1 MAPAQYERF
10 QLADAPLDEGTVLLE
25 ASAGT
30 GKTYTLTGILVRMLL
45 EGLVEHVEEALV
57 VTFTVAA
64 ADELKNR
71 LRAAIQRAYLVCLGH
86 KDSDP
91 FFHGLAHHG
100 KKGAA
105 NLRRALDE
113 FDQASVMTIHG
124 FCKRLLDESAFE
136 SNEPFDLDFAIDE
149 TPLWHAAAA
158 DALRLVREHD
168 NLMLGSVL
176 HQAKLDPEALVRL
189 YRNWQRYP
197 DVALEP
203 EDPQLGVHLANLR
216 AAVHRAAAQWDDE
229 LLDYISGF
237 KWQKKYAPT
246 PGDLKQHFVQVS
258 EPLQGRPELCLP
270 LFDSLSTERL
280 RKELF
285 KRGAPKLEQPFF
297 ATCDEVRQQWLLT
310 VDHLRADLLTSMHER
325 LDRIKREQALLTFDD
340 LLGRT
345 HAAITDPERRESV
358 LQSLR
363 ARYSVALIDEFQ
375 DTDERQY
382 EILSQSF
389 QNRPLFLVGDPKQ
402 SIYAFR
408 GADLRTYLDAVHDAV
423 QKNTLQVN
431 FRSSEQLVASVNQL
445 FARAGSFVETDI
457 RMQKVRANAKA
468 GELQIED
475 DDGAAM
481 RFRLL
486 QHEVT
491 DKGVAKELNPEET
504 RRRIARD
511 VTREIR
517 RLLDGPP
524 RIEGRRILPRHIA
537 VLTRRNVEAVLI
549 QEHLR
554 DAGIISVIG
563 KAGDVFETD
572 ELAELE
578 RILLAVQRPNDVM
591 SARAALTTRLWGYNA
606 EELANLEQDEVRL
619 EQELNRLE
627 TWRQLWIHKG
637 FVVMKEQLLQDLSVD
652 ARMLQRNDGERR
664 LTNLQQLCEMLHQAE
679 HDHRLSPEGL
689 LHWLQNERSHKDE
702 IDYQRRELRLESDED
717 AVQILTMHGSKGLQY
732 EVVFC
737 PFLWDGR
744 GAQTQ
749 STALD
754 VADDDGDKHAR
765 RFAFEVE
772 TSDPGWLRSEADRLA
787 EDCRLAYVALTRAK
801 RRCYVHW
808 GPIGYSTGGY
818 WRSALAWLLQP
829 EQVDQHKTDWPTTW
843 GKTYKNRSGNLTAD
857 LQRIAEQSN
866 GAIGVDLIDDV
877 RPTRSEADV
886 ARSERP
892 GAGNAGAGDT
902 GAGAAGSGKTAPK
915 RTERR
920 TARSA
925 RRRESRKP
933 LVVHSFSSLVAGSE
947 PGVHAHEVRDPET
960 QEPEVGTG
968 IFGFARGAEAGL
980 CLHEILENVDLHDL
994 ESPSV
999 RQLVEKTLSQHGL
1012 LEAEA
1017 HPGQL
1022 APVDTVVDNLHDLA
1036 AARIHDGADLTM
1048 HEVWGQSRIAEWK
1061 FTIPIAEPDIHALAT
1076 CFADSQ
1082 SDTARGYAARL
1093 RQLQPQHFAGFLTG
1107 FADLITEADGRYWI
1121 VDWKSNHLGNDLA
1134 DYGTDSLLQ
1143 AMQGHDYILQYHLY
1157 VLAWHRHLRTRLPDY
1172 DYERHFGGVSY
1183 AFLRG
1188 CTPNQASGM
1197 FYDRPPAELIDAM
1210 DTWAR
1215 GGAR

>member
-1 MAPAQYERF
+1 MAAPLYERF
-10 QLADAPLDEGTVLLE
+10 ELTTAPLDEGTVLLE

-45 EGLVEHVEEALV
+45 EGHVEHVEQALV
-57 VTFTVAA
+57 VTFTSAA

-71 LRAAIQRAYLVCLGH
+71 LRAAIQRAHLVCLGH
-86 KDSDP
+86 KDDDP
-91 FFHGLAHHG
+91 FFQSLHRFG
-100 KKGAA
+100 KKGATQ
-105 NLRRALDE
+105 LRRALDE

-136 SNEPFDLDFAIDE
+136 SDEPFDLDFAIDE

-158 DALRLVREHD
+158 DALRLVRAHD
-168 NLMLGSVL
+168 SLTLGSVL
-176 HQAKLDPEALVRL
+176 HQAKLDPEVLVRL

-197 DVALEP
+197 NVELEP
-203 EDPQLGVHLANLR
+203 SAPQLGVHLANLG
-216 AAVHRAAAQWDDE
+216 AAVHRAAAQWDAE
-229 LLDYISGF
+229 LLGYVAGF
-237 KWQKKYAPT
+237 KWQKKYLPT
-246 PGDLKQHFVQVS
+246 TGDLKQYFVQAS
-258 EPLQGRPELCLP
+258 EPLNGRPELCLS
-270 LFDSLSTERL
+270 LFDSLSTARL
-280 RKELF
+280 RAELF
-285 KRGAPKLEQPFF
+285 KRDAPKLEQPFF
-297 ATCDEVRQQWLLT
+297 ALCDEVRAEWLLT
-310 VDHLRADLLTSMHER
+310 VDHLRTELMMRMHER

-340 LLGRT
+340 LLSRT
-345 HAAITDPERRESV
+345 HAAITDPDRRV
-358 LQSLR
+358 ALLQALH

-389 QNRPLFLVGDPKQ
+389 LNRPLFLVGDPKQ
-402 SIYAFR
+402 SIYGFR
-408 GADLRTYLDAVHDAV
+408 GADLRTYLSAVNDAV
-423 QKNTLQVN
+423 QKNTLQTN
-431 FRSSEQLVASVNQL
+431 FRSSEQLVTSVNQL
-445 FARAGSFVETDI
+445 FARAGSFVEPDI
-457 RMQKVRANAKA
+457 RMQKVRANAKS

-486 QHEVT
+486 RHEIN
-491 DKGVAKELNPEET
+491 DKGVAVDLSPEET

-511 VTREIR
+511 VTNEIQ

-537 VLTRRNVEAVLI
+537 VLSRRNAEAVMI

-578 RILLAVQRPNDVM
+578 RLLLAVQRPNDVM

-606 EELANLEQDEVRL
+606 EELANLEQDETKL

-627 TWRQLWIHKG
+627 TWRLLWIHKG
-637 FVVMKEQLLQDLSVD
+637 FVVMKEQMMQDLRVD
-652 ARMLQRNDGERR
+652 ARMLLRNDGERR

-689 LHWLQNERSHKDE
+689 LHWLRHECSHKNE

-744 GAQTQ
+744 GAQTKN
-749 STALD
+749 TALD
-754 VADDDGDKHAR
+754 DERDGKQPGDR
-765 RFAFEVE
+765 RFAFEVD
-772 TSDPGWLRSEADRLA
+772 TSDPGWLNSEADRLA

-829 EQVDQHKTDWPTTW
+829 DHVDQHKKGWQITW
-843 GKTYKNRSGNLTAD
+843 GKAYKNRSGSLTAD
-857 LQRIAEQSN
+857 LQRIADNSHGSISIDHVDEVKTRMAVPSQAASDDAASSAATSN
-866 GAIGVDLIDDV
+866 AAATKAMNKGAVK
-877 RPTRSEADV
+877 A
-886 ARSERP
+886 
-892 GAGNAGAGDT
+892 
-902 GAGAAGSGKTAPK
+902 KTKPK
-915 RTERR
+915 R
-920 TARSA
+920 AP
-925 RRRESRKP
+925 RRRESRRP
-933 LVVHSFSSLVAGSE
+933 LMVHSFSSLVAGSE
-947 PGVHAHEVRDPET
+947 PGSHAHDVRDPDT
-960 QEPEVGTG
+960 QAPEVGQD

-980 CLHEILENVDLHDL
+980 CLHTVLEHVDLHEL
-994 ESPSV
+994 EQPIA
-999 RQLVEKTLSQHGL
+999 RELVVKTLTQHGL
-1012 LEAEA
+1012 LDADA
-1017 HPGQL
+1017 HPGVLDPTDAVLENLRNL
-1022 APVDTVVDNLHDLA
+1022 AG
-1036 AARIHDGADLTM
+1036 ARVHVDGATVL
-1048 HEVWGQSRIAEWK
+1048 EVCGGVRIAEWK
-1061 FTIPIAEPDIHALAT
+1061 FTIPIAVPNLPALAE
-1076 CFADSQ
+1076 CFAQ
-1082 SDTARGYAARL
+1082 SSCEIAQGYANRL
-1093 RQLQPQHFAGFLTG
+1093 SHLAPQHFAGFLTG
-1107 FADLITEADGRYWI
+1107 FVDLITECDGRYWI
-1121 VDWKSNHLGNDLA
+1121 VDWKSNHLGNA
-1134 DYGTDSLLQ
+1134 PGDYDESALLH

-1172 DYERHFGGVSY
+1172 DYDQHFGGVSY

-1188 CTPNQASGM
+1188 AVPNETSGM
-1197 FYDRPPAELIDAM
+1197 FYARPPRELMDAM
-1210 DTWAR
+1210 DAWASGEVR
-1215 GGAR
+1215 

>member
-1 MAPAQYERF
+1 MAAPLYERF
-10 QLADAPLDEGTVLLE
+10 ELQTAPLDEGTVLLE

-45 EGLVEHVEEALV
+45 EGHVDHVEQALV
-57 VTFTVAA
+57 VTFTTAA

-71 LRAAIQRAYLVCLGH
+71 LRDAIQRAHRVCLGH
-86 KDSDP
+86 KDDDP
-91 FFHGLAHHG
+91 FFQSLHTFG
-100 KKGAA
+100 KKGATQ
-105 NLRRALDE
+105 LRRALDE

-136 SNEPFDLDFAIDE
+136 SDEPFDLDFAIDV

-158 DALRLVREHD
+158 DALRLVRVHD
-168 NLMLGSVL
+168 SLMLGSVL
-176 HQAKLDPEALVRL
+176 HDAKLDPTALVRL

-197 DVALEP
+197 NVALEP
-203 EDPQLGVHLANLR
+203 SDPQLGVHLANLG
-216 AAVHRAAAQWDDE
+216 AAVHRAAAQWDDD
-229 LLDYISGF
+229 LLSYVAGF
-237 KWQKKYAPT
+237 KWQKKYLPT
-246 PGDLKQHFVQVS
+246 PGDLRQHFEQAS
-258 EPLQGRPELCLP
+258 EPLNGRPELCLSM
-270 LFDSLSTERL
+270 FDRLSTERL

-285 KRGAPKLEQPFF
+285 KRGAPQLEQPFF
-297 ATCDEVRQQWLLT
+297 ATCDEVRAEWLLT
-310 VDHLRADLLTSMHER
+310 VNHLRTDLMVHMHER
-325 LDRIKREQALLTFDD
+325 LERLKREQALLTFDD
-340 LLGRT
+340 LLSRT
-345 HAAITDPERRESV
+345 HAAITDPERRDA
-358 LQSLR
+358 LLH
-363 ARYSVALIDEFQ
+363 ALHDRYSVALIDEFQ

-389 QNRPLFLVGDPKQ
+389 RNRPLFLVGDPKQ

-408 GADLRTYLDAVHDAV
+408 GADLRTYLGAVNDAV
-423 QKNTLQVN
+423 QKNTLQTN
-431 FRSSEQLVASVNQL
+431 YRSSEQLVASVNQL
-445 FARAGSFVETDI
+445 FARAGSFVEPDI
-457 RMQKVRANAKA
+457 RMQKVRANAKS

-486 QHEVT
+486 QHEIN
-491 DKGVAKELNPEET
+491 DKGLAVDLNPEDT

-511 VTREIR
+511 VTNEIQ

-537 VLTRRNVEAVLI
+537 VLSRRNVEAVMI

-578 RILLAVQRPNDVM
+578 RLLLAVQRPNDVM

-606 EELANLEQDEVRL
+606 EELANLEQDEAKL

-627 TWRQLWIHKG
+627 TWRLLWIHKG
-637 FVVMKEQLLQDLSVD
+637 FVVMKEQMLQDLKVN

-689 LHWLQNERSHKDE
+689 LHWLRHERTHKDE

-732 EVVFC
+732 EIVFC

-749 STALD
+749 NTALD
-754 VADDDGDKHAR
+754 DERDGKEPGDR
-765 RFAFEVE
+765 RFAFDVE
-772 TSDPGWLRSEADRLA
+772 TSDPGWLNSEADRLA

-829 EQVDQHKTDWPTTW
+829 DNVDQHKKEWQLTW
-843 GKTYKNRSGNLTAD
+843 GKAFKNRSGNLATD
-857 LQRIAEQSN
+857 LQRIADNSHGSISIDHVDDARTRAAVPTEPNPNKGTAGKAKPKTKRSN
-866 GAIGVDLIDDV
+866 
-877 RPTRSEADV
+877 
-886 ARSERP
+886 
-892 GAGNAGAGDT
+892 
-902 GAGAAGSGKTAPK
+902 
-915 RTERR
+915 
-920 TARSA
+920 
-925 RRRESRKP
+925 RRRESRRP

-960 QEPEVGTG
+960 QAPAVGQD
-968 IFGFARGAEAGL
+968 IFGFARGADAGL
-980 CLHEILENVDLHDL
+980 CLHTVLEHVDLHGL
-994 ESPSV
+994 EQAPA
-999 RQLVEKTLSQHGL
+999 RALVVKTLTQHGML
-1012 LEAEA
+1012 DSDA
-1017 HPGQL
+1017 HPGVL
-1022 APVDTVVDNLHDLA
+1022 DPTEAVLDNLRNLA
-1036 AARIHDGADLTM
+1036 GARVHENGATVLDICGG
-1048 HEVWGQSRIAEWK
+1048 VRIAEWK
-1061 FTIPIAEPDIHALAT
+1061 FTIPIAQPNLKTLAE
-1076 CFADSQ
+1076 CFAQ
-1082 SDTARGYAARL
+1082 STCEVAQGYANRL
-1093 RQLQPQHFAGFLTG
+1093 SQLAPQHFAGFLTG
-1107 FADLITEADGRYWI
+1107 FADLITECDGRYWI
-1121 VDWKSNHLGNDLA
+1121 VDWKSNHLGNTAA
-1134 DYGTDSLLQ
+1134 DYNESALLQ

-1157 VLAWHRHLRTRLPDY
+1157 VLAWHRQLRTRLPGYDY
-1172 DYERHFGGVSY
+1172 DEHFGGVSY

-1188 CTPNQASGM
+1188 AVPNETSGM
-1197 FYDRPPAELIDAM
+1197 FYARPPRELVDAM
-1210 DTWAR
+1210 DAWAAGISR
-1215 GGAR
+1215 APGNDRAAGAGR